1 MIESKLIDP
10 VLRQYRAVLA
20 ATLTM
25 ILIIMSYSLISAAES
40 AESVDA
46 LQSRIAATS
55 DRSTLAR
62 LHKQLGDQYLAQ
74 DRITEAAEA
83 YGHAL
88 ETDRDQ
94 FSSAERVQMAV
105 YLSWADNLKQSERE
119 LRTVLAREPKHRE
132 ARTHLARVL
141 SWRGE
146 LSEAV
151 EEADKVL
158 KDYPN
163 DREASLV
170 KADAL
175 QWRGNYSEAI
185 PLYRRL
191 AAEDNFDARV
201 GLSRSQLATGNRTAS
216 VETMNSLK
224 PGNARQERELM
235 KLRESIDQETRP
247 LLDARYNYFSDSDDN
262 RLNRYSLSSNF
273 SIGNQKLGVTYRH
286 TDAEND
292 TRDNRAEDLSF
303 RVYTNPSDQLTLGG
317 GLGLTQLRDGRTSTF
332 PTGHLRIDTKL
343 FRGAAGATLHREV
356 LSETAELIENR
367 IRMTNVGLYLS
378 QPLTDRITVYAGY
391 NYKDFSDG
399 NHANDVQLVS
409 QYALYFNPRI
419 AVGHRFRFLDFHKQ
433 SGSGFF
439 DPSNYI
445 ANRVFT
451 SYWLERDK
459 YYTYLEGYFGYETFR
474 RNRVA
479 SDNFIYGGSGSIGFK
494 PISTLAIEFNAEGGT
509 FAAGSASGFNYF
521 VIGPRVLFRF

>member
-1 MIESKLIDP
+1 MSCSP
-10 VLRQYRAVLA
+10 
-20 ATLTM
+20 
-25 ILIIMSYSLISAAES
+25 ILAAES

-46 LQSRIAATS
+46 LQSRIKATS

-62 LHKQLGDQYLAQ
+62 LHKQLGDQYIAQ

-88 ETDRDQ
+88 ETDPDQ
-94 FSSAERVQMAV
+94 FSSAERVQMAI
-105 YLSWADNLKQSERE
+105 YLSWADKLKPSERE
-119 LRTVLAREPKHRE
+119 LRAVLAREPQNRE

-141 SWRGE
+141 SWQNE
-146 LSEAV
+146 LSGAI

-158 KDYPN
+158 KEHPN
-163 DREASLV
+163 DREALLV

-185 PLYRRL
+185 PLYRQL
-191 AAEDNFDARV
+191 AADENFDARV
-201 GLSRSQLATGNRTAS
+201 GLSRSLLATGNRTAS
-216 VETMNSLK
+216 LELMSSLK
-224 PGNARQERELM
+224 PGNARQERELL

-262 RLNRYSLSSNF
+262 RLNRYSLSSSF
-273 SIGNQKLGVTYRH
+273 SFGNQKLGLTYRH
-286 TDAEND
+286 TDAEDD

-303 RVYTNPSDQLTLGG
+303 RVYSNPTESLTLGG
-317 GLGLTQLRDGRTSTF
+317 GLGFTQLRDGGTSTF
-332 PTGHLRIDTKL
+332 PTGHLRIETKL
-343 FRGAAGATLHREV
+343 LRGAAGATVHREV

-367 IRMTNVGLYLS
+367 IRMTDVGLYLS
-378 QPLTDRITVYAGY
+378 QPLTDRLTVYAGY

-399 NHANDVQLVS
+399 NHANDVRLVS

-419 AVGHRFRFLDFHKQ
+419 AIGHRFRFLDFHTQ

-479 SDNFIYGGSGSIGFK
+479 SDNFIYGGSGSIGVK
-494 PISTLAIEFNAEGGT
+494 PVSNLAIEFNAEGGT

>member
-1 MIESKLIDP
+1 M
-10 VLRQYRAVLA
+10 
-20 ATLTM
+20 M
-25 ILIIMSYSLISAAES
+25 AAES

-46 LQSRIAATS
+46 LQSRIKATS
-55 DRSTLAR
+55 DRSTLAG
-62 LHKQLGDQYLAQ
+62 LYKQLGDQYVAQ

-83 YGHAL
+83 YGAAL
-88 ETDRDQ
+88 QTDPDQ

-105 YLSWADNLKQSERE
+105 YLSWADNLKGSERE
-119 LRTVLAREPKHRE
+119 LRAVLAREPKHRE

-141 SWRGE
+141 SWQND

-158 KDYPN
+158 KEHPN
-163 DREASLV
+163 DREALLV

-185 PLYRRL
+185 PLYRQL
-191 AAEDNFDARV
+191 AANDNFDARV
-201 GLSRSQLATGNRTAS
+201 GLSRSLLATGNRTAS
-216 VETMNSLK
+216 VEIMSSLK
-224 PGNARQERELM
+224 PGNARQERELI
-235 KLRESIDQETRP
+235 KLRESIYQETRP
-247 LLDARYNYFSDSDDN
+247 SLDARYNYFSDSDDN

-273 SIGNQKLGVTYRH
+273 SIGNQKLGLTFRH
-286 TDAEND
+286 TDAED
-292 TRDNRAEDLSF
+292 EARDNRAEDLSF
-303 RVYTNPSDQLTLGG
+303 RVYTNPTDWLTVGG
-317 GLGLTQLRDGRTSTF
+317 GLGFTQLRDDGTSNF
-332 PTGHLRIDTKL
+332 PTGHLRIETKF
-343 FRGAAGATLHREV
+343 FRGAAGATVHREV

-367 IRMTNVGLYLS
+367 IRMTDVGLYLS
-378 QPLTDRITVYAGY
+378 QSLTDRITVYAGY

-409 QYALYFNPRI
+409 QYAFYFNPRI
-419 AVGHRFRFLDFHKQ
+419 AVGHRFRFLDFPKQ

-439 DPSNYI
+439 DPDDYI
-445 ANRVFT
+445 SNRVFT

-459 YYTYLEGYFGYETFR
+459 YYTYLEGYFGYQTFR

-479 SDNFIYGGSGSIGFK
+479 SDDFIYGGAGSIGYK

-521 VIGPRVLFRF
+521 VIGPRLLFRF

>member
-10 VLRQYRAVLA
+10 VLPQYRAVRA
-20 ATLTM
+20 ATLTL
-25 ILIIMSYSLISAAES
+25 ILIFMSGSPILAAES

-46 LQSRIAATS
+46 LQSRIKATS

-62 LHKQLGDQYLAQ
+62 LHKQLGDQYIAQ

-88 ETDRDQ
+88 ETDPGQ
-94 FSSAERVQMAV
+94 FSSAERVQMAI
-105 YLSWADNLKQSERE
+105 YLSWADKLKPSERE
-119 LRTVLAREPKHRE
+119 LRAVLAREPKNRE

-141 SWRGE
+141 SWQNE
-146 LSEAV
+146 LSEAI

-158 KDYPN
+158 KEHPN
-163 DREASLV
+163 DREALLV

-185 PLYRRL
+185 PLYRQL
-191 AAEDNFDARV
+191 AADENFDARV
-201 GLSRSQLATGNRTAS
+201 GLSRSLLATGNRTAS
-216 VETMNSLK
+216 LELMSSLK
-224 PGNARQERELM
+224 PGNARQERELL

-262 RLNRYSLSSNF
+262 RLNRYSLSSSF
-273 SIGNQKLGVTYRH
+273 SFGNQKLSLTYRH
-286 TDAEND
+286 TDAEDD

-303 RVYTNPSDQLTLGG
+303 RVYTNPTDWLTLGG
-317 GLGLTQLRDGRTSTF
+317 GLGFTQLRDGGTSNF
-332 PTGHLRIDTKL
+332 PTGHLRLETKL
-343 FRGAAGATLHREV
+343 LRGAAGATVHREV

-367 IRMTNVGLYLS
+367 IRMTDVGLYLS

-409 QYALYFNPRI
+409 QYALFLNPRI

-439 DPSNYI
+439 DPDDYI
-445 ANRVFT
+445 SNRVFT

-459 YYTYLEGYFGYETFR
+459 YYTYLEGYFGYQTFR

-479 SDNFIYGGSGSIGFK
+479 SDDFIYGGAGSIGVK
-494 PISTLAIEFNAEGGT
+494 PVSNLAIEFNAEGGT